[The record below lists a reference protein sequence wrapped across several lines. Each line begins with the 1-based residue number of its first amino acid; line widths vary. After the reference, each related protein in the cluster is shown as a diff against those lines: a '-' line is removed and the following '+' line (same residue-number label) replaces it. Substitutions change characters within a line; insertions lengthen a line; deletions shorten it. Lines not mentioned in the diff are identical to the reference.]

1 MHLTLKE
8 RLKLKVGNETNAMMT
23 ELMDFYT
30 IRDMLLEYDKLRRGL
45 TTPRLIAGGDNTIF
59 DPSRAPE
66 GAGVFYGVNFAP
78 YDLFDDNGRGGGA
91 AAWDARKEEVADAA
105 LAQYRKFYSN
115 LTDDNIT
122 GRLIRSPSIT
132 SATVPTASSRV
143 TSMAARRSCINRWRI
158 GPRPISARSA
168 CRGSRGSIWWGR
180 SCIRAAECSAPGAP
194 RPSR

>member
-78 YDLFDDNGRGGGA
+78 YDLFDDNGRPPPRGTR
-91 AAWDARKEEVADAA
+91 ARK
-105 LAQYRKFYSN
+105 RWPMPRWHN
-115 LTDDNIT
+115 
-122 GRLIRSPSIT
+122 
-132 SATVPTASSRV
+132 TASSIP
-143 TSMAARRSCINRWRI
+143 TSPMTTSPAA
-158 GPRPISARSA
+158 
-168 CRGSRGSIWWGR
+168 
-180 SCIRAAECSAPGAP
+180 
-194 RPSR
+194 